1 MNIDC
6 VKDLLLTISAL
17 SEEKLKQNDSF
28 PLITADQICNKLSD
42 KEYTFAEIAHYIDE
56 LNSEGLINAQLVNS
70 DGRPVGFVVSKL
82 TKEGRDHLQKLCQPE
97 FYQKLKRW
105 IGETTVSVSLAGII
119 QFSKKL

>member
-56 LNSEGLINAQLVNS
+56 LNTEGLINAQLVNS

>member
-6 VKDLLLTISAL
+6 VKNLLLAIDSL
-17 SEEKLKQNDSF
+17 FDEKLKQNDSF

-42 KEYTFAEIAHYIDE
+42 KGYTFAEIAHYIDE
-56 LNSEGLINAQLVNS
+56 LNTEGLINAQIVNS

-82 TKEGRDHLQKLCQPE
+82 TKEGRDHLRKLCQPE